1 MKLYTYDHCPF
12 CVRARMIFGLHRLEF
27 EEVVLANDDEATPVA
42 MIGAKQVPVLEKTD
56 GSYLA
61 ESLDIV
67 RYIDHLGGR
76 PLLDETVR
84 PEVSDWIARTAD
96 TVRRLL
102 HPRAVLI
109 GLPEFATQSAADY
122 FTRKKEAAI
131 GSFADNLAQSETLLA
146 QLHGDLADLAE
157 LAVSEQAFGG
167 RLGLEDIL
175 IFPLLR
181 NLTMVRSLQLPPKLA
196 AYTEKMSA
204 ETAVPLYTDQAV

>member
-76 PLLDETVR
+76 PLLDEAVR

-96 TVRRLL
+96 TVRRLV
-102 HPRAVLI
+102 HPRVVLI
-109 GLPEFATQSAADY
+109 GLPEFATQSSADY

-131 GSFADNLAQSETLLA
+131 GCFADNLAQSETLLV

-181 NLTMVRSLQLPPKLA
+181 NLTMVRGLQLPPKLA
-196 AYTEKMSA
+196 AYTAKMSA